1 MNKLE
6 VKYDQIVS
14 EEYNDSFDEGGHTL
28 LNTQKIAKQ
37 LAEITTDVAIKFAE
51 WLGDKTFYKN
61 TWFDENNHSLDETT
75 TQDLFEEFIN
85 NHYGK

>member
-6 VKYDQIVS
+6 QLHYNNGVNDL
-14 EEYNDSFDEGGHTL
+14 EYITS
-28 LNTQKIAKQ
+28 A
-37 LAEITTDVAIKFAE
+37 AEITTDVAIKFAK

>member
-6 VKYDQIVS
+6 KLHLKSIESV
-14 EEYNDSFDEGGHTL
+14 FDDTNSLEMAE
-28 LNTQKIAKQ
+28 KS
-37 LAEITTDVAIKFAE
+37 AEITTDVAIKFAK

-85 NHYGK
+85 NHYDK